1 MAYDLL
7 NGTERFT
14 DQYTPQDLD
23 NFKNY
28 LANQLAKVE
37 VDDIT
42 AEEHK
47 YLNEIVLKMYAN
59 PLINQLRIKGL

>member
-1 MAYDLL
+1 MGIWHTTFL
-7 NGTERFT
+7 TEPNALPTNIR
-14 DQYTPQDLD
+14 L
-23 NFKNY
+23 KNY

-37 VDDIT
+37 VDNIT